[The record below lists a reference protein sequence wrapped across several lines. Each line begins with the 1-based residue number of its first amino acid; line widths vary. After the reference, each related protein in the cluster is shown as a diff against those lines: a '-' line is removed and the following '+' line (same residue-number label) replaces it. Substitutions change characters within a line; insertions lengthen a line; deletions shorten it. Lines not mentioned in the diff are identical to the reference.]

1 MRSMIGRRTAILS
14 GVGLATVTLL
24 GCGPGQRPTAS
35 AGDTPVLRV
44 VGPWDLG
51 GLDPKVAGMFTR
63 MQIIEPLMGADDVG
77 RPLPGLVD
85 RWAVSDD
92 GLTWR
97 FHIPPGIAF
106 HDGSV
111 LTAAHAAWV
120 LQRAI
125 TAPGALSLAPVQT
138 VGAEGDEV
146 VIRLTQPFAAVPGLL
161 ANSTTSMM
169 ARNAYSPDG
178 AAVIAVIGTGPYR
191 MASFDPPL
199 RMDLT
204 YFSGWRG
211 AVPAVKAIAYQS
223 VARIETRTLMAQS
236 READLVYSLDAPAAR
251 RILADPLS
259 RVVDTTMPRTLI
271 LNLNAG
277 LPGLDDVRVRRALSL
292 ALDRQGIAAG
302 VLRDPDLAA
311 TQLFAPS
318 LPGWHSPTLA
328 PLTYDPAAARALLAA
343 AGWTPRPD
351 GVAAKA
357 GRRLAFTLITYPDR
371 AELPI
376 VAAVVQENF
385 RRIGVAL
392 DIVIGNSS
400 EIPLSHRD
408 GSLQMA
414 LSGRNYAS
422 VTVPT
427 PTVLQDFGPQG
438 GDWGAT
444 HWSSPAVTGA
454 LDQLQRTVDP
464 AKEAPLRAALAAGL
478 QEGLPVLPIS
488 WYRERVAV
496 SDRIAGG
503 VSFDPLERTFR
514 LSQITWRP
522 SVNGGR
528 P

>member
-1 MRSMIGRRTAILS
+1 MTRRRGAALWA
-14 GVGLATVTLL
+14 VGLAVITLW
-24 GCGPGQRPTAS
+24 GCAPERRPAATAR
-35 AGDTPVLRV
+35 ATPVLRV

-51 GLDPKVAGMFTR
+51 GLDPKVAGIFTR
-63 MQIIEPLMGADDVG
+63 MQIIEPLVDADDAG
-77 RPLPGLVD
+77 RPLPGLAD

-97 FHIPPGIAF
+97 FRVRSGVTF

-120 LQRAI
+120 LKRAI
-125 TAPGALSLAPVQT
+125 TAPGALSLAHVHA
-138 VGAEGDEV
+138 VSADGDEV
-146 VIRLTQPFAAVPGLL
+146 VIRLTQPFAAIAGLL
-161 ANSTTSMM
+161 ANSTTSIM
-169 ARNAYSPDG
+169 ARSAYSADG
-178 AAVIAVIGTGPYR
+178 AAVVAVIGTGPYR

-199 RMDLT
+199 RMELT
-204 YFSGWRG
+204 HFDGWRG
-211 AVPAVKAIAYQS
+211 PTPAVKAIAYQS
-223 VARIETRTLMAQS
+223 VSRIETRTLMAQS
-236 READLVYSLDAPAAR
+236 RQADLVYGLDAPAAR
-251 RILADPLS
+251 RILADPVN
-259 RVVDTTMPRTLI
+259 RVVDATMPRTLI

-277 LPGLDDVRVRRALSL
+277 LPGLNDIRVRRALSL
-292 ALDRQGIAAG
+292 ALDREGIAAG

-311 TQLFAPS
+311 TQLFAPG
-318 LPGWHSPTLA
+318 LPGWHSPTVT
-328 PLTYDPAAARALLAA
+328 PLTYNPAAARALLAS
-343 AGWTPRPD
+343 AGWTPGPD
-351 GVAAKA
+351 GVAVKA
-357 GRRLAFTLITYPDR
+357 GKRLAFRLITYPDR

-385 RRIGVAL
+385 RQIGVGL
-392 DIVIGNSS
+392 DIVVGNSS

-422 VTVPT
+422 VTVPL
-427 PTVLQDFGPQG
+427 PTVLQDFGRRG

-444 HWSSPAVTGA
+444 HWSSPTVISA
-454 LDQLQRTVDP
+454 LDQLQRTFDP
-464 AKEAPLRAALAAGL
+464 AKEAPLRQALARGL
-478 QEGLPVLPIS
+478 QDGLPVIPIT

-514 LSQITWRP
+514 ISQITWRL
-522 SVNGGR
+522 SANGDR